1 MAHTARRGP
10 RAPRAPRTLWAGVLA
25 VVLGLS
31 GSLIASPAIAAPG
44 DPFPAGSPVVFV
56 GQDVP
61 TRLYVAAQGA
71 GTITFQPEGTT
82 TGMIA
87 YNAMGFNTND
97 RYVYAMRRDNGDRDL
112 IRIGQGG
119 VITTLGPVT
128 GLPDIPGANYY
139 NQGSF
144 GSGATSNIL
153 YVRGSTANA
162 QLYAVNVTTR
172 TATLVTLDRTVP
184 NLSDLFFR
192 DGFLWGLHSDDVMY
206 RINPTTGVVSSWA
219 TGLGI
224 NRSFGAQW
232 VYGNGNVGV
241 LANDTGNVHQIV
253 MTGATTATPA
263 FTLLST
269 AAGPASAN
277 NDGTAV
283 PGADVDLGIVKTG
296 PAKYT
301 HGGAISYGLTVT
313 NHGPGASSG
322 STVIDPLPAG
332 LTGATT
338 STPGCSIAAGALRC
352 VLAPLA
358 AAATVGITVTATVAS
373 GTSGVLTNT
382 ATVTGNERDPNP
394 ANDRST
400 VTTQPPGPFSCAP
413 GVVYGLD
420 TSGAILAIDTA
431 SGSSVREGFFPA
443 GATALMNSLA
453 LTADGRFAFAV
464 RQSGSP
470 KSVYR
475 YDTVTGLA
483 TTVGA
488 VPDPG
493 VNLFIGAINPVNGL
507 YYVGGVSGAEYV
519 FTAFNTVTNTPVGV
533 QFRLPT
539 PPGSGFN
546 GDLVFDSRG
555 RAFVVMSS
563 GVGATGNQL
572 VVVENVPTDGSVAS
586 ARVLTNLAPSTAQF
600 QGVAFGGDGYLYL
613 QYTSATRVLTRND
626 PNSGAVVSSQTILN
640 PDGSNNAAVSD
651 LSSCALNSTLTL
663 RKDIVGR
670 YGAGDQ
676 FTVSITGSGVT
687 QGNAGTTSGSSTGV
701 QSAASATAG
710 PVIGVPGRT
719 YTITETPAGTTDVS
733 NYTTGWECVDVSADR
748 VVIASGTGRTGTVTI
763 PAATPSGSHVEC
775 VFTNTPIPTWEI
787 GKQAL
792 RDGDVLPDGALVHPG
807 QTLTYRV
814 LATNTSAVAVPGAV
828 LTDDLTDVL
837 DDAAFVPGSAELTL
851 GTTTT
856 VADPAGG
863 ILETDPFT
871 LPVGATATLTY
882 DVVVEDDAW
891 STTLRNVVSG
901 SAGTAATPVDPLC
914 PLSCTTTQVTPTPLQ
929 VQKVGEDSAGAI
941 VAMDG
946 SEWSV
951 YSAST
956 GGIPVVASLA
966 AAVSGGAPVTGLFR
980 DTSLAP
986 GTYWLEETRALDG
999 FALLAQR
1006 VGFTLAADGT
1016 VTLLSGAPSTVDVT
1030 SVDGVA
1036 SIRVQDVP
1044 AFDLPNAGG
1053 PGTAVFGVVG
1063 ALLTGVALVLLLAT
1077 RRRRRGIRFRR

>member
-1 MAHTARRGP
+1 MARRQP
-10 RAPRAPRTLWAGVLA
+10 RALWAGALA

-31 GSLIASPAIAAPG
+31 GSLIASPAMAAPG
-44 DPFPAGSPVVFV
+44 DPFPAGSPAVFV

-61 TRLYVAAQGA
+61 TRLYVAAQGS

-97 RYVYAMRRDNGDRDL
+97 RYIYAMRRDNGDRDL

-119 VITTLGPVT
+119 VITTLGAVT

-144 GSGATSNIL
+144 GSGDTSNIL

-162 QLYAVNVTTR
+162 QLYAVDVTTR

-184 NLSDLFFR
+184 NLSDILFR
-192 DGFLWGLHSDDVMY
+192 DGFLWGLNSDDVMY
-206 RINPTTGVVSSWA
+206 RINPATGVVTSWP

-253 MTGATTATPA
+253 ITGATTATPT

-283 PGADVDLGIVKTG
+283 PGADVDLGIVKSG
-296 PAKYT
+296 PAEYM
-301 HGGAISYGLTVT
+301 HGGTISYGLTVT
-313 NHGPGASSG
+313 NYGPGTSSG
-322 STVIDPLPAG
+322 STVIDTLPPG
-332 LTGATT
+332 VTGATT
-338 STPGCSIAAGALRC
+338 STPGCSIAVGVLRC
-352 VLAPLA
+352 VLSPLTVG
-358 AAATVGITVTATVAS
+358 ATAGITVTATVAA

-382 ATVTGNERDPNP
+382 AAVTGNERDPNP

-400 VTTQPPGPFSCAP
+400 VTTQPPGPFSCGA

-420 TSGAILAIDTA
+420 TSGAILAIDA
-431 SGSSVREGFFPA
+431 VSGSSVREGFFPA

-483 TTVGA
+483 TTVGS

-493 VNLFIGAINPVNGL
+493 VNLFMGAINPVNGL
-507 YYVGGVSGAEYV
+507 YYVGGVSGGEYV
-519 FTAFNTVTNTPVGV
+519 FTAFDTVTGTPVGV

-539 PPGSGFN
+539 PPGTGFN

-555 RAFVVMSS
+555 RAFVVMSNGS
-563 GVGATGNQL
+563 GATGNRL
-572 VVVENVPTDGSVAS
+572 VVVEDVPSDGSVAS
-586 ARVLTNLAPSTAQF
+586 ARVLANPAPLSAQF

-613 QYTSATRVLTRND
+613 QYTAATRVLTRND
-626 PNSGAVVSSQTILN
+626 PNSGAVLGSQTIRN

-663 RKDIVGR
+663 RKDIAGR
-670 YGAGDQ
+670 YAAGDQ

-687 QGNAGTTSGSSTGV
+687 QGNTGTTSGSSTGV
-701 QSAASATAG
+701 QSAAGATAG

-719 YTITETPAGTTDVS
+719 YTLTETPAGTTDVA
-733 NYTTGWECVDVSADR
+733 NYTTRWECRDVSAGG
-748 VVIASGTGRTGTVTI
+748 VVVASGVGRVGTVTV
-763 PAATPSGSHVEC
+763 PAATPAGSHVEC

-787 GKQAL
+787 SKQAL
-792 RDGDVLPDGALVHPG
+792 RDGDVLPGGALVHPG
-807 QTLTYRV
+807 ETITYRIT
-814 LATNTSAVAVPGAV
+814 ATNTSMAPVPGAV

-837 DDAAFVPGSAELTL
+837 DDAAFVSGSAALTL
-851 GTTTT
+851 GTSAA
-856 VADPAGG
+856 VSDPVDGV
-863 ILETDPFT
+863 LETDPFT
-871 LPVGATATLTY
+871 LPAGATATLTY
-882 DVVVEDDAW
+882 DVVVDDGAW
-891 STTLRNVVSG
+891 SSTLRNVLSG
-901 SAGTAATPVDPLC
+901 SAGTPAAPVNPSC
-914 PLSCTTTQVTPTPLQ
+914 PAACTTSQITPTPLQ
-929 VQKVGEDSAGAI
+929 VLKVGEDSAGAI
-941 VAMDG
+941 VPMDG

-951 YSAST
+951 YAASS
-956 GGIPVVASLA
+956 GGTAVVASLSA
-966 AAVSGGAPVTGLFR
+966 ALNGGTPVTGLFR

-986 GTYWLEETRALDG
+986 GTYWLQETRALDG
-999 FALLAQR
+999 FALLAER
-1006 VGFTLAADGT
+1006 VGFTLGADGA
-1016 VTLLSGAPSTVDVT
+1016 VTLLPGVPSTVTVT
-1030 SVDGVA
+1030 DIDGIP
-1036 SIRVQDVP
+1036 SIRVHDVP
-1044 AFDLPNAGG
+1044 SFDLPDAGG
-1053 PGTAVFGVVG
+1053 PGHAAYGVVG
-1063 ALLTGVALVLLLAT
+1063 GLLTATALVLLLAKRL
-1077 RRRRRGIRFRR
+1077 RRRRVRPLQ